1 MGHWTQCSKK
11 LQFFL
16 FPALLKSSSLALM
29 YFLRTP
35 VVCVV
40 LFTLLSGSLPAQKKK
55 KPGDDEGY
63 VPLVLPEGKK
73 KKKDQ
78 EITQTLPP
86 PKELPSAVSADTDRL
101 TFEVSPLQS
110 KGLLSAQTRE
120 ALRSLLRTNH
130 GTIVKLR
137 AFVAGSGDLRRI
149 GELVGET
156 FTERRQPLPA
166 LSVAQVGALPLEG
179 AQVVIETTE
188 LDRKAV
194 NPHGV
199 AFLSGQSA
207 GNVSQSIEKLKT
219 ALRAGGM
226 EPSDTL
232 RVTCFVSSLEEQ
244 RDTHQLMQ
252 ASFPGAALNYVQMQ
266 REPVIPAAECEAV
279 ARLRAPAVE
288 AMRFVNPPNLDQS
301 PNYSQIA
308 LVTSPKLV
316 ITGTQLA
323 FGAQES
329 DVKLA
334 FERLQKALTTSNAHF
349 DRVVMSHLYVTSGAM
364 IARVRAVRS
373 GYYNTAKP
381 PASTLLPFEGLP
393 SLDASFGV
401 DVIAVPDGTS
411 ARR

>member
-1 MGHWTQCSKK
+1 
-11 LQFFL
+11 
-16 FPALLKSSSLALM
+16 M

-35 VVCVV
+35 VLCVV
-40 LFTLLSGSLPAQKKK
+40 LFTLLAGSLPAQKKK
-55 KPGDDEGY
+55 KPADDEGY
-63 VPLVLPEGKK
+63 VPLILPESKQKK
-73 KKKDQ
+73 KGRD
-78 EITQTLPP
+78 ITQTLPP
-86 PKELPSAVSADTDRL
+86 PKELPSAVVADTDRL
-101 TFEVSPLQS
+101 TFEVSPLQG

-120 ALRSLLRTNH
+120 ALRSLLRTNR

-156 FTERRQPLPA
+156 FTERHQPLPA

-179 AQVVIETTE
+179 AQVVIESSE
-188 LDRKAV
+188 IDKRSV
-194 NPHGV
+194 NPHGI

-219 ALRAGGM
+219 ALRAAGM
-226 EPSDTL
+226 EPSDAL

-244 RDTHQLMQ
+244 RDTHQSMQ

-266 REPVIPAAECEAV
+266 REPVLPAAECEAV
-279 ARLRAPAVE
+279 ARMRAPSAD
-288 AMRFVNPPNLDQS
+288 AMRFLNPPTLDQN

-334 FERLQKALTTSNAHF
+334 FDRLQKALTSSNARF
-349 DRVVMSHLYVTSGAM
+349 DHVAMSHVYVTSGAM
-364 IARVRAVRS
+364 IVRVRAVRG
-373 GYYNTAKP
+373 GYYNTARP

-401 DVIAVPDGTS
+401 DVIAVPDSTS

>member
-1 MGHWTQCSKK
+1 
-11 LQFFL
+11 
-16 FPALLKSSSLALM
+16 
-29 YFLRTP
+29 
-35 VVCVV
+35 
-40 LFTLLSGSLPAQKKK
+40 
-55 KPGDDEGY
+55 
-63 VPLVLPEGKK
+63 
-73 KKKDQ
+73 
-78 EITQTLPP
+78 
-86 PKELPSAVSADTDRL
+86 
-101 TFEVSPLQS
+101 
-110 KGLLSAQTRE
+110 
-120 ALRSLLRTNH
+120 
-130 GTIVKLR
+130 
-137 AFVAGSGDLRRI
+137 
-149 GELVGET
+149 
-156 FTERRQPLPA
+156 
-166 LSVAQVGALPLEG
+166 
-179 AQVVIETTE
+179 
-188 LDRKAV
+188 
-194 NPHGV
+194 
-199 AFLSGQSA
+199 
-207 GNVSQSIEKLKT
+207 
-219 ALRAGGM
+219 M

-308 LVTSPKLV
+308 LVTSSKLV

-334 FERLQKALTTSNAHF
+334 FERLQKALSTSNARF

-373 GYYNTAKP
+373 GYYNAAKP

-401 DVIAVPDGTS
+401 DVIAVPDSTS